1 MFIESVMPSNHLILC
16 CPLLLS
22 VFSSESY
29 LCIRWPKYWG
39 FSFSISPSTEYSGLI
54 TFRTDW
60 FYLLIVQGTLESSA
74 APQFES
80 ISSSV
85 FSLLYGPT
93 LTSVHDYWKNQSFGY
108 MDLYDYMDLYNYRS
122 IKTIWLWV
130 LRQLFNSPLS
140 TSSRGSLVPLQFVPL
155 ERCVH
160 AKSLQTCPT
169 LCDPMA
175 CSLPGSSVHGILQA
189 RIFDWVSIP
198 APRDHPN
205 PGTELTSLM
214 PPSLV
219 GRFFI
224 TSSIWEAPLEWY
236 HLHIWHCL
244 YFSQQSWFQLLIHPT
259 WHFTWCTQHIT

>member
-1 MFIESVMPSNHLILC
+1 MAKVLRLQLQHQSF
-16 CPLLLS
+16 
-22 VFSSESY
+22 
-29 LCIRWPKYWG
+29 YW
-39 FSFSISPSTEYSGLI
+39 I
-54 TFRTDW
+54 FRVDW
-60 FYLLIVQGTLESSA
+60 FYLLIVQESIVQESYCLESSA

-93 LTSVHDYWKNQSFGY
+93 RTSVHDYWKNQSFGY

-155 ERCVH
+155 EWCVP
-160 AKSLQTCPT
+160 AKSLQTCPI

-175 CSLPGSSVHGILQA
+175 CSLPLSMGFSRQEYLSGFPYL
-189 RIFDWVSIP
+189 P
-198 APRDHPN
+198 PGDHPN
-205 PGTELTSLM
+205 PGTELTCLM

-244 YFSQQSWFQLLIHPT
+244 YFSQQSWFQLLIHPA
-259 WHFTWCTQHIT
+259 WHFAWCTLHRS